1 MGFSTSAN
9 IGVLH
14 SEQFAWDGK
23 QLASRLASLLVQL
36 LNRPDTE
43 TEVAQ
48 WIASVYNKKRGTME
62 RSYNQFCPVAMAA
75 EVLCSR
81 WTIVLLRE
89 LLAGSTRFNDLRRG
103 LPRMSPALLS
113 QRLKELEETGVIKRR
128 RVAGESGIHEYALT
142 EAGRELQ
149 PLVESFGKWGQRWIP
164 SKLSLD
170 QLDAQLLMWD
180 MRRGLR
186 FEPPPERRIVI
197 QFQYPDARPRERSW
211 WLILE
216 PRQPVDLC
224 SIDPGHDV
232 DLYVTSPLRTMTA
245 IWMGIETVRQAQ
257 AGGQL
262 MLTGDRDLTDTM
274 ERWLGLSPFAV
285 EQRRV
290 A

>member
-1 MGFSTSAN
+1 
-9 IGVLH
+9 
-14 SEQFAWDGK
+14 
-23 QLASRLASLLVQL
+23 
-36 LNRPDTE
+36 
-43 TEVAQ
+43 
-48 WIASVYNKKRGTME
+48 ME

-81 WTIVLLRE
+81 WTVVLLRE

-113 QRLKELEETGVIKRR
+113 QRLKELEEAGV
-128 RVAGESGIHEYALT
+128 VARTPVPGEPSIHEYGLT

-164 SKLSLD
+164 SKLSLE

-186 FEPPPERRIVI
+186 FEPPPSRRLVI
-197 QFQYPDARPRERSW
+197 QFQYPDAPKRDRNW
-211 WLILE
+211 WLIVD
-216 PRQPVDLC
+216 PGHPVDLC
-224 SIDPGHDV
+224 SVDPGHDV

-245 IWMGIETVRQAQ
+245 IWMGIESVRVAR
-257 AGGQL
+257 GDDRL
-262 MLTGDRDLTDTM
+262 KLIGDRDLIETM
-274 ERWLGLSPFAV
+274 ERWLGLSPFAPV
-285 EQRRV
+285 ERQV